1 MMSRRATVGAIALS
15 LLSACAPQPRSGP
28 PALRI
33 PNAER
38 GRSLAST
45 RGCAACHV
53 IPGVNAADGLIGP
66 PLTHWS
72 QRQYIAGVLPNT
84 PAQLQRWIRQPQLVK
99 PGIAMPNIALSDSD
113 AADIAAYLL
122 SRP

>member
-1 MMSRRATVGAIALS
+1 MGAFVLS
-15 LLSACAPQPRSGP
+15 LLAACAPQPQSDP
-28 PALRI
+28 PAVRVA
-33 PNAER
+33 NAER

-45 RGCAACHV
+45 RGCGACHA
-53 IPGVNAADGLIGP
+53 IPGVNGAEGSIGP
-66 PLTHWS
+66 PLEHWS

-84 PAQLQRWIRQPQLVK
+84 PAQLQRWILEPQLVK
-99 PGIAMPNIALSDSD
+99 PGIAMPNLALSDSD

>member
-1 MMSRRATVGAIALS
+1 
-15 LLSACAPQPRSGP
+15 
-28 PALRI
+28 
-33 PNAER
+33 
-38 GRSLAST
+38 
-45 RGCAACHV
+45 V

-66 PLTHWS
+66 PLTYWS